1 MEKIL
6 RVNDQKS
13 GNALLIDSCN
23 DFKGMDAPTIQPIS
37 LDDEGSLKY
46 RSQGGLVVIPT
57 EKVLDEIIEAM
68 EDLRTH
74 VKEYE
79 ESHQKQ
85 VSKKKKASKKVS
97 KKDSKVSKKKEET
110 EVDETTMDK
119 ALRTLISIGHS
130 EAQAR
135 KILKLDQQDK
145 EDKDDLPEDIRITL
159 EVLLANGIPRQEA
172 YKKLGLTKAGK
183 IDKRKKRK

>member
-1 MEKIL
+1 MEKTI
-6 RVNDQKS
+6 RINNRTS
-13 GNALLIDSCN
+13 GNALLIDTCN

-68 EDLRTH
+68 EALRPH
-74 VKEYE
+74 VKKYE
-79 ESHQKQ
+79 QSQKQ
-85 VSKKKKASKKVS
+85 DSKKQTSKKKVS
-97 KKDSKVSKKKEET
+97 KKQKETKKQEKASE
-110 EVDETTMDK
+110 EVDDKAMDK
-119 ALRTLISIGHS
+119 ALRTLMSVGHS

-159 EVLLANGIPRQEA
+159 QVLLDRGVSKQEA
-172 YKKLGLTKAGK
+172 YKKLGLTKQGK
-183 IDKRKKRK
+183 IDKRKKR

>member
-1 MEKIL
+1 
-6 RVNDQKS
+6 
-13 GNALLIDSCN
+13 
-23 DFKGMDAPTIQPIS
+23 MDAPTIQPIS
-37 LDDEGSLKY
+37 VDEDGSLKY

-97 KKDSKVSKKKEET
+97 KKQEET
-110 EVDETTMDK
+110 KVDENAMDK
-119 ALRTLISIGHS
+119 ALRTLMAIGHT
-130 EAQAR
+130 EAEAK
-135 KILKLDQQDK
+135 KILKIDVQ
-145 EDKDDLPEDIRITL
+145 EDEASDLPEDIRITL
-159 EVLLANGIPRQEA
+159 QVLLDRGVSKQEA
-172 YKKLGLTKAGK
+172 YKKLGLTKQGK
-183 IDKRKKRK
+183 IDKRKKR

>member
-6 RVNDQKS
+6 RVNDRTS

-37 LDDEGSLKY
+37 VDEDGSLKY

-68 EDLRTH
+68 ETLRPH
-74 VKEYE
+74 VKKYE
-79 ESHQKQ
+79 QSQKQ
-85 VSKKKKASKKVS
+85 DSKKQTSKKKVS
-97 KKDSKVSKKKEET
+97 KKQEET
-110 EVDETTMDK
+110 EEVDDKAMDK
-119 ALRTLISIGHS
+119 ALRTLMSVGHS

-172 YKKLGLTKAGK
+172 YKKLGLTKSGK

>member
-1 MEKIL
+1 
-6 RVNDQKS
+6 VNDRTS

-37 LDDEGSLKY
+37 VDEDGSLKY

-68 EDLRTH
+68 EDLRPH
-74 VKEYE
+74 VKKYE
-79 ESHQKQ
+79 TSKKQEEKQ

-97 KKDSKVSKKKEET
+97 KKVSKKQEET
-110 EVDETTMDK
+110 EEVDEKSMEK
-119 ALRTLISIGHS
+119 ALRTLISVGHTKE
-130 EAQAR
+130 EAK
-135 KILKLDQQDK
+135 KILKIDEIQ

-159 EVLLANGIPRQEA
+159 EVLLDKGMSRQEA
-172 YKKLGLTKAGK
+172 YKKLGLTKSGK
-183 IDKRKKRK
+183 IDKRKRR